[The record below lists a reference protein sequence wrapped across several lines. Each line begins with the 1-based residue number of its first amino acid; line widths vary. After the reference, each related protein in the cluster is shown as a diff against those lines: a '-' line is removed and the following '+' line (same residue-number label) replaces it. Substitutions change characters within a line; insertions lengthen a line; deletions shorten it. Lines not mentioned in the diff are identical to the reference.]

1 VSGLRG
7 SITTGA
13 LPIAT
18 RMGRLTSTRRRAY
31 TGLAM
36 LLRAVSLP
44 ILAATSL
51 LVGSLAAQTPAGAS
65 APAWNKRSRLTD
77 GRTFVTDGA
86 IALDAAIARP
96 ASLDTLTEMPP
107 AAIER
112 LLKSPFTTEIR
123 FSVLSARERGYV
135 TPDGVLLKRTYVE
148 FLRRNAGASRL
159 MFRAKGPTDPVVIV
173 VDGQTVGVLMPMA
186 R

>member
-1 VSGLRG
+1 MSGLRG

-135 TPDGVLLKRTYVE
+135 TPDGVLLKRSYVE